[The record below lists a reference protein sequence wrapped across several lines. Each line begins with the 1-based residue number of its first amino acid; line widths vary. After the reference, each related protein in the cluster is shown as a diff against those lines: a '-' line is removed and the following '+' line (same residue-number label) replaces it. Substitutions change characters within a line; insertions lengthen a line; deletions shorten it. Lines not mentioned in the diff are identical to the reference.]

1 MRASRTSA
9 AWIAAPCLAGCLGGC
24 LERIESITIEPDGT
38 VLIEAVFETDQPG
51 ELYEGDAIPSDAG
64 GWLVD
69 ESQEID
75 DDGRTH
81 YRLVAEGVF
90 GPGVELPESYA
101 VPGDPDAPLYLR
113 FPTTVVI
120 DYRPDAVYYHFHRR
134 YPGRAWAHIEALREL
149 LIDEKTR
156 HLKDTDEKDLTRE
169 DRTLLVRSYTDF
181 ESAKLLTFARGAF
194 LKTSPDLPQDSW
206 LEVIAAFR
214 ELQGEL
220 DLDAIAEI
228 MELEDDDEREEAIAK
243 EVDSWREK
251 SFTTLQSA
259 LRDFCGYDSRH
270 MKTFLRLYEARLKD
284 FDVTSGLGD
293 DVFQITVEMPGE
305 IVGSNSDSTSR
316 DRATWKFSG
325 RRFRDRDV
333 ELMVSSRLE
342 YGVSEQ

>member
-1 MRASRTSA
+1 MRVTLTSA
-9 AWIAAPCLAGCLGGC
+9 ARIAALCLAGCLGGC

-38 VLIEAVFETDQPG
+38 VLIEAVFKTDEPG

-75 DDGRTH
+75 DEGKTRYFLT
-81 YRLVAEGVF
+81 AEGVF
-90 GPGVELPESYA
+90 GPDVELPGSYA
-101 VPGDPDAPLYLR
+101 VPGDPDAPLYLQ

-134 YPGRAWAHIEALREL
+134 YRGRAWAHIEALREL
-149 LIDEKTR
+149 LIDEKTKD
-156 HLKDTDEKDLTRE
+156 LKDTDEKDLTRE
-169 DRTLLVRSYTDF
+169 DRKLLVRSYTDF
-181 ESAKLLTFARGAF
+181 EVAKLLTFARAAF
-194 LKTSPDLPQDSW
+194 LETTPDLPQDSW
-206 LEVIAAFR
+206 LDVIAAFR

-243 EVDSWREK
+243 EVVSWREK

-270 MKTFLRLYEARLKD
+270 MKTFLRLYEARIKD

-293 DVFQITVEMPGE
+293 DAFQITVVMPGE

-316 DRATWKFSG
+316 DRATWTFSG

-342 YGVSEQ
+342 YGQ